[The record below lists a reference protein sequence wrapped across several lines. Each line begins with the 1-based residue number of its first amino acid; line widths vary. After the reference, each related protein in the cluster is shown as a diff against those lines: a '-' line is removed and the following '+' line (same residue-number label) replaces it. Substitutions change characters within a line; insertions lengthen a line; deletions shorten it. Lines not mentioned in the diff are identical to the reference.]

1 MQILKIIRV
10 KKKKKKAES
19 VRQTQV
25 DDIYYYHERA
35 EKPQTE
41 RNE

>member
-25 DDIYYYHERA
+25 DDILS
-35 EKPQTE
+35 
-41 RNE
+41 